1 MKLKYFARLGA
12 SIVML
17 ATTTTPLITTV
28 NAEIVTEAKQFMLQ
42 KEKEL
47 ALLPIK
53 NGPSAWHKQVM
64 SLNYLMPVAAR
75 LLS

>member
-28 NAEIVTEAKQFMLQ
+28 NAEIVTEAKTSSCY
-42 KEKEL
+42 KK
-47 ALLPIK
+47 K
-53 NGPSAWHKQVM
+53 KD
-64 SLNYLMPVAAR
+64 
-75 LLS
+75 